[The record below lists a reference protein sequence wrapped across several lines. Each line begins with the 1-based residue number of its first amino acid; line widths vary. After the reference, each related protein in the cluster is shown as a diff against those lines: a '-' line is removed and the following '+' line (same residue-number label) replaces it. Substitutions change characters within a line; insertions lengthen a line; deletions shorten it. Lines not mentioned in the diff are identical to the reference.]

1 MVELV
6 NNNAPQDIVTLIKS
20 KGYTAIAVASI
31 LGLSRNAVYKGKYK
45 GHISQENINQ
55 LADLLE
61 EDPAYIRGL
70 IKHEERIR

>member
-31 LGLSRNAVYKGKYK
+31 LGLSRNALDNWKYK
-45 GHISQENINQ
+45 GHISQDNINQ

-70 IKHEERIR
+70 IKHDERIR

>member
-31 LGLSRNAVYKGKYK
+31 LGLSRNAVYKWKYK
-45 GHISQENINQ
+45 GHISQNNINQ

-70 IKHEERIR
+70 IKHDERIR

>member
-31 LGLSRNAVYKGKYK
+31 LGLSRNAIYKWKYK
-45 GHISQENINQ
+45 GHISQDNINQ

-70 IKHEERIR
+70 IKQDERIR

>member
-20 KGYTAIAVASI
+20 KGYTAIAIASI
-31 LGLSRNAVYKGKYK
+31 LGLSRNAIYKWKYK
-45 GHISQENINQ
+45 GHISQDNINQ

-70 IKHEERIR
+70 IKQDERIR

>member
-1 MVELV
+1 MVELA
-6 NNNAPQDIVTLIKS
+6 NNNTPQDIVTLIKS

-31 LGLSRNAVYKGKYK
+31 LGLSRNAIYKWKYK
-45 GHISQENINQ
+45 GHISQDNINQ

-70 IKHEERIR
+70 IKHDERIR

>member
-6 NNNAPQDIVTLIKS
+6 NNKAPQDIVTLIKS

-31 LGLSRNAVYKGKYK
+31 LGLSRNAVYKWKYK
-45 GHISQENINQ
+45 GHISQDNINQ

-61 EDPAYIRGL
+61 EVPAYIRSL
-70 IKHEERIR
+70 IKHDERIR

>member
-6 NNNAPQDIVTLIKS
+6 NNKAPQDIVTLIKS

-31 LGLSRNAVYKGKYK
+31 LGLSRNAVYKWKYK
-45 GHISQENINQ
+45 GHISQDNINQ

-61 EDPAYIRGL
+61 EDPAYIRSL
-70 IKHEERIR
+70 IKHDERIR

>member
-31 LGLSRNAVYKGKYK
+31 LGLSRNAVYKWKYK
-45 GHISQENINQ
+45 GHISQDNINQ

-70 IKHEERIR
+70 IKHDERIR

>member
-6 NNNAPQDIVTLIKS
+6 NNNTPQDIVTLIKS

-31 LGLSRNAVYKGKYK
+31 LGLSRNAIYKWKYK
-45 GHISQENINQ
+45 GHISQDNINQ

>member
-6 NNNAPQDIVTLIKS
+6 NNNTPQDIVTLIKS

-31 LGLSRNAVYKGKYK
+31 LGLSRNAIYKWKYK
-45 GHISQENINQ
+45 GHISQDNINQ

-70 IKHEERIR
+70 IKHDERIR

>member
-31 LGLSRNAVYKGKYK
+31 LGLSRNAVYKWKYK